1 MILTAFP
8 FTHKHSAFLPRVI
21 LMLIALLCSILSV
34 SGQTYRLKGIV
45 IDKANNE
52 PLPFCNIYAPQNKIG
67 YSADENGA
75 FDIMIEENTD
85 SLVFYY
91 LGYENHV
98 IKERKLLRNADSL
111 VVKMQSMVSEL
122 AEIVIQ
128 APKKRVKD
136 TLAIRIFRNVV
147 ANKPLNREQAFSTY
161 QYEEYTKTVASYFN
175 VSPKLINRKII
186 RPFKFVFE
194 NQDTTSDGRRFIPL
208 ILKETLIE
216 HYKQEDPKINKSIV
230 KASKVSG
237 IEQLRFSEVL
247 DIVFDEMDVYGNQL
261 NLSGKGFTLPF
272 ADGGLFTYK
281 YFFMDST
288 ENEKCEWVYKL
299 AFTPKTK
306 GDLAFNGFVWIHQPT
321 YAIQKIT
328 LELDARANI
337 NWYNDFSLTQE
348 FQQEPN
354 KTWVKRKES
363 RTTSIA
369 ITKGKKSK
377 SIYLLQTKSRDS
389 IKINVPLPDST
400 IHNSSLYEKY
410 YDKKDTSFWK
420 TKRHDPLS
428 IPENNV
434 YGLIDSLKRTKA
446 YKIYSKIGG
455 LLTSGYYRLGPVDIG
470 NIANMLSWNDVE
482 GYRIRFQTRSNWKLS
497 KQFRYNVYAAYG
509 TDDKRYKYGVDLRYR
524 FPNKNQF
531 LHEIGVKYKDDYQR
545 FSLENTNYEY
555 DFILNTFLR
564 RRGFDD
570 LVYVKDVNLS
580 YRKQWIRDFSSDLT
594 LNWKQYQTIPG
605 KIEFQKT
612 QADGSVI
619 RYDKFNIFSPKLRF
633 TITPGARFLQTE
645 NRSIYLKGNLP
656 RIYIDYSFSVR
667 NLLASD
673 FNFHKLGLIVE
684 QIYTSPIGKTRY
696 MLSATKLFGNIP
708 YPMLFIHP
716 GNENFI
722 IDWRR
727 FANMQEA
734 EYGADEQISLL
745 FEHHFEGFFLNKVPL
760 IKKLKWR
767 EVFIA
772 KMALSRLDRS
782 KVSFTDLPDRFKGL
796 DGFYA
801 ETGFGI
807 ENIFKVGKIQFTWRL
822 TQKDQ
827 PNFEKFVI
835 RFAVSPDF

>member
-1 MILTAFP
+1 MF
-8 FTHKHSAFLPRVI
+8 FC
-21 LMLIALLCSILSV
+21 CSIISV
-34 SGQTYRLKGIV
+34 SGQTFRIKGIV

-52 PLPFCNIYAPQNKIG
+52 PLPFCNIYAPQSKTG
-67 YSADENGA
+67 FSADENGV
-75 FDIMIEENTD
+75 FDIVVEEKTD

-98 IKERKLLRNADSL
+98 IKERKLLRNSDSL

-147 ANKPLNREQAFSTY
+147 ANKPNNREQAFKTY

-175 VSPKLINRKII
+175 VSPKLVNRKII
-186 RPFKFVFE
+186 RPFRFVFE
-194 NQDTTSDGRRFIPL
+194 NQDTTPDGRRFIPL
-208 ILKETLIE
+208 LLKETLVE
-216 HYKQEDPKINKSIV
+216 HFKQEDPKIKKNII

-247 DIVFDEMDVYGNQL
+247 DIVFDELDVYENQL
-261 NLSGKGFTLPF
+261 TLSGKGFTLPF

-281 YFFMDST
+281 YFFIDST

-299 AFTPKTK
+299 AFTPRTK
-306 GDLAFNGFVWIHQPT
+306 GDLAFNGFVWIHEPT

-328 LELDARANI
+328 LELDPRANI

-348 FQQEPN
+348 FKQIPD
-354 KTWVKRKES
+354 KGWVKNKES

-369 ITKGKKSK
+369 FTKGKKSK

-389 IKINVPLPDST
+389 IRINQPLPDST
-400 IHNSSLYEKY
+400 INHAGLYEKY
-410 YDKKDTSFWK
+410 YDKKDTTFWRIR
-420 TKRHDPLS
+420 RHDPLS
-428 IPENNV
+428 IPENSV

-446 YKIYSKIGG
+446 FKIYSKIGG
-455 LLTSGYYRLGPVDIG
+455 MLSSGYYRLGPVDIG
-470 NIANMLSWNDVE
+470 NIANTLSWNDVE
-482 GYRIRFQTRSNWKLS
+482 GYRMRLQSRSNWKLS
-497 KQFRYNVYAAYG
+497 RKFRYFVYGAYG
-509 TDDKRYKYGVDLRYR
+509 TGDKKFKYGAEFRYR
-524 FPNKNQF
+524 IPNKNLFQNDI
-531 LHEIGVKYKDDYQR
+531 EIRYKDDYQR

-555 DFILNTFLR
+555 DFVLNTFFR

-570 LVYVKDVNLS
+570 LVYIKDVNLA
-580 YRKQWIRDFSSDLT
+580 YTKQWVRDFTSEIT

-612 QADGSVI
+612 QLDGSVTKFD
-619 RYDKFNIFSPKLRF
+619 RFNIFTPKLRF

-645 NRSIYLKGNLP
+645 NRNVYLKGNLP
-656 RIYIDYSFSVR
+656 RIYIDYSFSVKD
-667 NLLASD
+667 LLASD
-673 FNFHKLGLIVE
+673 FNFQKLGLTVE
-684 QIYTSPIGKTRY
+684 QTYTSILGKTRY
-696 MLSATKLFGNIP
+696 MLTATKLFGDIP

-760 IKKLKWR
+760 LKKLKWR

-772 KMALSRLDRS
+772 KMALSRLDRN

-807 ENIFKVGKIQFTWRL
+807 ENIFKLGKIQFTWRL
-822 TQKDQ
+822 TQKDL
-827 PNFEKFVI
+827 PSYEKFVI